1 VDKSA
6 QKGPQPRPPAA
17 TRNHSGRERRRALR
31 AEAAGIILIALAI
44 LAYTVLRYGAHINWS
59 AR

>member
-6 QKGPQPRPPAA
+6 QKGPQPAKPGSA
-17 TRNHSGRERRRALR
+17 RNHSATQRRRALR